1 MYYPAHLPGDT
12 LSNKAR
18 QSLITTNWDL
28 IPVTQ
33 TPLIKKSST
42 VTTQTVTTDVPSA
55 ESNNSNNSSEG
66 IANAAYSS
74 GDGRKPLFKLY

>member
-12 LSNKAR
+12 LSNKQR

-28 IPVTQ
+28 IPVQQ
-33 TPLIKKSST
+33 TPLVKKSST
-42 VTTQTVTTDVPSA
+42 VTTQTVQEQLVQ
-55 ESNNSNNSSEG
+55 SNTSEG

-74 GDGRKPLFKLY
+74 GDGRN